1 MAAPELVPADYIV
14 IGAGI
19 AGASIA
25 YWLAPHGRTVILER
39 ESHPGYHTTGRS
51 AAFYLTSYGTPQIR
65 RLTMASRPFFSA
77 PPTGFAE
84 HPVIGPRIGLMLAG
98 VGQEAQLDEA
108 EATVRSVFPAAP
120 RLDRAATCA
129 LVPVLRP
136 ECVLGSVTQPD
147 GGDID
152 VHGLHQGFLRGA
164 CQAGASLICDAEV
177 SALERDS
184 GQWLVRTGSGATMRE
199 FRAPVVINA
208 AGAWCDRVGA
218 LAGLRPLGLQPMR
231 RSAFLFAP
239 PPGIEVGAWPLTIAT
254 DHSCYFKPDAG
265 LILASPANADPV
277 EPHDVQPEEI
287 DIATGIARIE
297 ALTTM
302 TIRRPTRTWA
312 GLRSFVPDGDLVGG
326 FDPEAPG
333 FFWLAGQGGYGVQTA
348 PAAGEAC
355 AALARG
361 IALPSALA
369 DFGLTAEMLSPARLR
384 SS

>member
-1 MAAPELVPADYIV
+1 
-14 IGAGI
+14 
-19 AGASIA
+19 
-25 YWLAPHGRTVILER
+25 
-39 ESHPGYHTTGRS
+39 
-51 AAFYLTSYGTPQIR
+51 
-65 RLTMASRPFFSA
+65 MASRDFFA
-77 PPTGFAE
+77 NPPEGFAE
-84 HPVIGPRIGLMLAG
+84 HQIIGPRVGLMLAR
-98 VGQEAQLDEA
+98 VGQDDQLDEA
-108 EATVRSVFPAAP
+108 EELVRSVYPAAA

-152 VHGLHQGFLRGA
+152 VHALHHGFLRGA
-164 CQAGASLICDAEV
+164 RKAGAEIVCDAEV
-177 SALERDS
+177 TVLERS
-184 GQWLVRTGSGATMRE
+184 AGQWLVTAGSGDAVRE
-199 FRAPVVINA
+199 YRAPVVVNA

-239 PPGIEVGAWPLTIAT
+239 PAGLKVGDWPLTIAT

-297 ALTTM
+297 ELTTM
-302 TIRRPTRTWA
+302 TIRRPNRTWA

-326 FDPEAPG
+326 FDPDVPG
-333 FFWLAGQGGYGVQTA
+333 FFWLAGQGGYGVQTS
-348 PAAGEAC
+348 PAAGETC
-355 AALARG
+355 AAIVRG
-361 IALPSALA
+361 VALPTVAA
-369 DFGLTAEMLSPARLR
+369 DLGVTAAMLSPARLR
-384 SS
+384 G

>member
-1 MAAPELVPADYIV
+1 M
-14 IGAGI
+14 
-19 AGASIA
+19 SR
-25 YWLAPHGRTVILER
+25 RTK
-39 ESHPGYHTTGRS
+39 PRS
-51 AAFYLTSYGTPQIR
+51 A
-65 RLTMASRPFFSA
+65 SRS
-77 PPTGFAE
+77 
-84 HPVIGPRIGLMLAG
+84 R
-98 VGQEAQLDEA
+98 
-108 EATVRSVFPAAP
+108 
-120 RLDRAATCA
+120 
-129 LVPVLRP
+129 
-136 ECVLGSVTQPD
+136 
-147 GGDID
+147 
-152 VHGLHQGFLRGA
+152 
-164 CQAGASLICDAEV
+164 
-177 SALERDS
+177 
-184 GQWLVRTGSGATMRE
+184 
-199 FRAPVVINA
+199 
-208 AGAWCDRVGA
+208 
-218 LAGLRPLGLQPMR
+218 
-231 RSAFLFAP
+231 
-239 PPGIEVGAWPLTIAT
+239 PLTIAT

-384 SS
+384 NS